1 LSYQIDNST
10 YEAERERERA
20 RAVGASPYARGRA
33 RARAESFL
41 PLGITTTPPPSWQEE
56 CTPLRTPRPYV
67 KACGTGTLA
76 LAYGDRVIFGAL
88 TCGSW
93 SCSSCRKVAAAQL
106 LDRLRRGMES
116 RPDLNRILVTLT
128 IDPSKFDAVF
138 VGLAY
143 WDAAGNRTTKSK
155 AQRTTK
161 LWSGPNPAAFEEAA
175 EAMSIEWR
183 KLNDRL
189 KSKARR
195 AKVEAPGYFRVVEL
209 HRNGWPHYHVVIE
222 HATWKAA
229 DIETQVRAWGLG
241 TIVHAVDVSLDDA
254 IGEVAPY
261 LVSTE
266 KGNGSK
272 AYQFAALALPENFRL
287 HSSSKGFLAPAH
299 EPEELPER
307 VVPAKGHFFSHHRA
321 ATEYGADSRITL
333 NPPSKPDE
341 PHKPP
346 AAATATGDGSRL
358 YFLTLLRQVDADLP
372 PTPAIDLD
380 DLPY

>member
-1 LSYQIDNST
+1 MSLHRHTSVST
-10 YEAERERERA
+10 EPADAWGGSFQSTAFPRA
-20 RAVGASPYARGRA
+20 AGAQPGT
-33 RARAESFL
+33 FL
-41 PLGITTTPPPSWQEE
+41 PLGTTTTPPPEWQEE

-67 KACGTGTLA
+67 KSCGTGTLA
-76 LAYGDRVIFGAL
+76 LAYKDRVTFGAL

-93 SCSSCRKVAAAQL
+93 SCPTCRKAAAAQL

-116 RPDLNRILVTLT
+116 RPDLNRILLTLT
-128 IDPSKFDAVF
+128 VDPKKFGAIQLGVKH
-138 VGLAY
+138 
-143 WDAAGNRTTKSK
+143 WDAQGKPTTKSK
-155 AQRTTK
+155 AQRTTN
-161 LWSGPNPAAFEEAA
+161 LISGPNPAVFEEAA
-175 EAMSIEWR
+175 EQMSVEWR
-183 KLNDRL
+183 KTNDRL

-222 HATWKAA
+222 HSTWTAA
-229 DIETQVRAWGLG
+229 DIETQIRAWGLG
-241 TIVHAVDVSLDDA
+241 DIVHAVDVSLDDA

-287 HSSSKGFLAPAH
+287 HSSSKGFLAPAR
-299 EPEELPER
+299 EPEEVPER
-307 VVPAKGHFFSHHRA
+307 VTPAKGHFFAHHRA
-321 ATEYGADSRITL
+321 ATEYGADSRIIL
-333 NPPSKPDE
+333 NAPTEPDQ

-358 YFLTLLRQVDADLP
+358 YFQTLLALADAEP
-372 PTPAIDLD
+372 PPHPVIDLD
-380 DLPY
+380 ELPF